1 MFQENLSLK
10 YVIGVGISSDGMI
23 PFKKV
28 TIKGG
33 YIKNSERKK
42 VANATP
48 TNSIAFLETP
58 TDYIE
63 PKNTIYLARAIK
75 NALAFYLM

>member
-1 MFQENLSLK
+1 M
-10 YVIGVGISSDGMI
+10 
-23 PFKKV
+23 

-58 TDYIE
+58 TDFKE
-63 PKNTIYLARAIK
+63 PINFNNKIIQGVIPCIFLSYLLD
-75 NALAFYLM
+75 NNL